1 MSEEAK
7 AELEEKKAR
16 EEKRN
21 VAKQLAT
28 SFPKFLVNGLIVI
41 CLGLFYIF
49 IVPFFFFL
57 DQYPVIIL
65 ETAIPPGQ
73 EILTG
78 YSLIQIGVLLV
89 ILLFGVEALLQ
100 LAKSAD
106 AFVDF
111 IMSRLPGMRSTDRA
125 HPRRIPLD
133 LIYIFFTVVVY
144 ILISPIFLPGAF
156 PISILQPYFQILAVS
171 IVLFFVLSFLY
182 DLAKSIQKSAKRGI
196 DNFGKRLG
204 GRFEDED
211 ELEKPESEY

>member
-1 MSEEAK
+1 MSEKAK
-7 AELEEKKAR
+7 AEVEEKKAR

-28 SFPKFLVNGLIVI
+28 SFPKFLVNGFIVI
-41 CLGLFYIF
+41 GLGLFYIF

-57 DQYPVIIL
+57 DQYPLIIL

-73 EILTG
+73 VILTG
-78 YSLIQIGVLLV
+78 YSLIRIGVLLI
-89 ILLFGVEALLQ
+89 ILLFGIEALLQ

-106 AFVDF
+106 AFVDY

-133 LIYIFFTVVVY
+133 LVYIFFTVVVY

-156 PISILQPYFQILAVS
+156 PIPFLQPYFQILAVS
-171 IVLFFVLSFLY
+171 IVLFFVLTFIY

-211 ELEKPESEY
+211 VLETSEPEY